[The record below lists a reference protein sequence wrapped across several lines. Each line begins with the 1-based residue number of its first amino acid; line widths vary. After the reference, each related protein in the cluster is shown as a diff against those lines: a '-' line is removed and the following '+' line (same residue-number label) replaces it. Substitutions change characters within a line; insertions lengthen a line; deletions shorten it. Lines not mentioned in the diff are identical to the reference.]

1 MTMTTREVLF
11 GYDGWS
17 RKVIKSTII
26 RLATAAAV
34 LLLTGSVAAQAQ
46 QAARVYRIGCISP
59 TSPCSSSPTFDAFRQ
74 ALRELGYVEG
84 RNVIIEERHAE
95 GRSERLPEL
104 VAELIRLKVDVLVT
118 GGTVGALAAKR
129 ATTTVPIVFATVF
142 DPVATG
148 IVVSLARPKG
158 NITGMAMGVGG
169 SGFGGK
175 WVELLKDAIPNVSHV
190 AVLRNSANPANAP
203 IVREVQAAART
214 LHVKLDLLDAGNPTN
229 LDRAF
234 AAISASG
241 VQGIIV
247 TNDPFFNASL
257 AQLAQFAARERRP
270 TVHFSKLF
278 VDAGGLMA
286 YGASFEDSWR
296 KAATYVDK
304 ILKGAK
310 PADLPIEQPTKVE
323 LVINLK
329 AARALGLTIPPSLLL
344 RADQVIE

>member
-1 MTMTTREVLF
+1 MTITTTGSPRLRRMAYWDRLVVK
-11 GYDGWS
+11 S
-17 RKVIKSTII
+17 RVT

-34 LLLTGSVAAQAQ
+34 LLLAGSVAAQAQ
-46 QAARVYRIGCISP
+46 QAARVYRIGYFSP
-59 TSPCSSSPTFDAFRQ
+59 TSPSPLFDAFRP

-84 RNVIIEERHAE
+84 RNVIIEERYAE
-95 GRSERLPEL
+95 GNLDRLPEL

-118 GGTVGALAAKR
+118 GSTVSALAAKR

-148 IVVSLARPKG
+148 IVASLARPGG

-175 WVELLKDAIPNVSHV
+175 WVELLKSAIPNVSHV
-190 AVLRNSANPANAP
+190 AVLWNSANPASAP
-203 IVREVQAAART
+203 IVREVRAAART
-214 LHVKLDLLDAGNPTN
+214 LNVTLDLLDAGNPTN

-234 AAISASG
+234 VAIGAGG

-247 TNDPFFNASL
+247 TNDPFFNTNRAR
-257 AQLAQFAARERRP
+257 LAQFAASKRIP
-270 TVHFSKLF
+270 AVHFSKLF

-286 YGASFEDSWR
+286 YGASFEDNWR
-296 KAATYVDK
+296 RAAPYVDK

-310 PADLPIEQPTKVE
+310 PADLPIEQPTKFE

-329 AARALGLTIPPSLLL
+329 AARALGLTIPQSLLL
-344 RADQVIE
+344 RADHVIE

>member
-1 MTMTTREVLF
+1 M
-11 GYDGWS
+11 
-17 RKVIKSTII
+17 KSTTI
-26 RLATAAAV
+26 RLAAAAAV
-34 LLLTGSVAAQAQ
+34 LLLAGSVAAQAQ
-46 QAARVYRIGCISP
+46 QAARVYRIGYVSP
-59 TSPCSSSPTFDAFRQ
+59 TSPSPPFDAFRQ

-84 RNVIIEERHAE
+84 RNVIIEARYAE
-95 GRSERLPEL
+95 GKRERLPEL
-104 VAELIRLKVDVLVT
+104 VAELIRLKVDVVVT
-118 GGTVGALAAKR
+118 GSTVSALAAKR

-148 IVVSLARPKG
+148 IVASLARPGG

-175 WVELLKDAIPNVSHV
+175 WVELLKDAVPSISHV
-190 AVLRNSANPANAP
+190 AVLWNSANPANAP

-214 LHVKLDLLDAGNPTN
+214 LNVKLDLLDAGNPTN

-247 TNDPFFNASL
+247 TNDPFFNTNR
-257 AQLAQFAARERRP
+257 AQLAQFAASKRLP
-270 TVHFSKLF
+270 AVHFSKLF

-286 YGASFEDSWR
+286 YGASFEDNWR
-296 KAATYVDK
+296 RAASYVDK

-310 PADLPIEQPTKVE
+310 PADLPIEQPTKFE
-323 LVINLK
+323 LVINCVS
-329 AARALGLTIPPSLLL
+329 RES
-344 RADQVIE
+344 

>member
-1 MTMTTREVLF
+1 MV
-11 GYDGWS
+11 G
-17 RKVIKSTII
+17 KSIVV
-26 RLATAAAV
+26 RLVVAV
-34 LLLTGSVAAQAQ
+34 LLLAGSVATQAQQAQ
-46 QAARVYRIGCISP
+46 QAARVYRIGHVSP
-59 TSPCSSSPTFDAFRQ
+59 TSPPTTPSTPFNSFRQ
-74 ALRELGYVEG
+74 ALRELGYIEG
-84 RNVIIEERHAE
+84 QNVIIEERYAE

-118 GGTVGALAAKR
+118 GSTVSALAAKR
-129 ATTTVPIVFATVF
+129 ATTTVPIVFATAF

-148 IVVSLARPKG
+148 IVGSLARPGG
-158 NITGMAMGVGG
+158 NVTGMAMGVGG

-175 WVELLKDAIPNVSHV
+175 WVALLKDAIPNLSHA
-190 AVLRNSANPANAP
+190 AVLWNSANPASAP
-203 IVREVQAAART
+203 MVREAQAAART
-214 LHVKLDLLDAGNPTN
+214 LKVKLDLLDAGDPTN

-241 VQGIIV
+241 AQGIIV

-257 AQLAQFAARERRP
+257 AKLAQFAASKRVP
-270 TVHFSKLF
+270 AVHFSKQF

-296 KAATYVDK
+296 RAATYVDK
-304 ILKGAK
+304 ILKGAN
-310 PADLPIEQPTKVE
+310 PADLPVAQPTKFE

-329 AARALGLTIPPSLLL
+329 AARAIGLTIPPSLLL